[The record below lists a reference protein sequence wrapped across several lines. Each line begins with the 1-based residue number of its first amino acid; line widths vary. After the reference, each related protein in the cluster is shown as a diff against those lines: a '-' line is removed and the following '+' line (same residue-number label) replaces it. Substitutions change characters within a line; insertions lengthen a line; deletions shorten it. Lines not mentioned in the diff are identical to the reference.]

1 MLRSGLT
8 GGIATGKST
17 VASIMRELGC
27 RIVDADEMAH
37 RMIEPGG
44 DVYDEVLR
52 EFGRG
57 ILGPDGRI
65 ERPRLAEI
73 VFADPARLARLNQI
87 VHPPVIAAQYAQLA
101 AIQREEP
108 HALAVVEAALLIE
121 TGIYSLLDFL
131 IVTWCTPEQQIARLT
146 HGNTGRGM
154 SAEQARQRIAAQI
167 PLEEKRRLA
176 DAEIDCSGSLERT
189 REQVVELV
197 ARLKGLEAGKK
208 P

>member
-1 MLRSGLT
+1 MLRAGLT

-17 VASIMRELGC
+17 VAGMMRELGC
-27 RIVDADEMAH
+27 RVVDADEIAH
-37 RMIEPGG
+37 QMIEPGG
-44 DVYDEVLR
+44 EVYSEVLH

-73 VFADPARLARLNQI
+73 VFAEPARLARLNQI
-87 VHPPVIAAQYAQLA
+87 VHPAVIASQYAQLA
-101 AIQREEP
+101 SIQREDP

-131 IVTWCTPEQQIARLT
+131 IVTWCTPKQQLARLT
-146 HGNTGRGM
+146 HGNAGRGL
-154 SAEQARQRIAAQI
+154 SLEQARQRIAAQM

-176 DAEIDCSGSLERT
+176 DAEVDCSGNLDRT

-197 ARLKGLEAGKK
+197 AKLKRVEAERKS
-208 P
+208 

>member
-1 MLRSGLT
+1 MLRAGLT

-17 VASIMRELGC
+17 VAGMMRELGC
-27 RIVDADEMAH
+27 RVVDADEIAH
-37 RMIEPGG
+37 QMIEPGG
-44 DVYDEVLR
+44 EVYSEVLH

-73 VFADPARLARLNQI
+73 VFAEPARLARLNQI
-87 VHPPVIAAQYAQLA
+87 VHPAVIAAQYTQLA
-101 AIQREEP
+101 SIQREDP

-131 IVTWCTPEQQIARLT
+131 IVTWCTPKQQLARLT
-146 HGNTGRGM
+146 HGNAGRGL
-154 SAEQARQRIAAQI
+154 SLEQARQRIAAQM

-176 DAEIDCSGSLERT
+176 DAEVDCSGNLDRT

-197 ARLKGLEAGKK
+197 AKLKRLEAERRS
-208 P
+208 